1 MIRILL
7 ADDHAVLRRGLRLLL
22 DREPDFEVV
31 AEVGNGAD
39 AVRLGLG
46 DGAGIDLAILDITM
60 TGMTGLDA
68 CRELKTHRPNLRCVI
83 LSMHDDERLLFE
95 ALDAGAAGYVLKSV
109 ADRELIEA
117 CRAVM
122 RGEPFLFPEGLRALV
137 ERYLTLQRERNDDPP
152 DLLTVRERQV
162 VRLVAEGRST
172 RDIAGTLLISVKTV
186 ERHRS
191 NIYAKLDVK
200 DRVEL
205 TRYAIRRGLVPP

>member
-1 MIRILL
+1 MINILL

-22 DREPDFEVV
+22 DREPGFEVV
-31 AEVGNGAD
+31 AEAGSGHE
-39 AVRLGLG
+39 AVRLGLS
-46 DGAGIDLAILDITM
+46 AAIDLAILDITM
-60 TGMTGLDA
+60 PGTTGLDA
-68 CRELKTHRPNLRCVI
+68 CRELKRQRPELRSLI

-109 ADRELIEA
+109 VDRELVDA

-122 RGEPFLFPEGLRALV
+122 RGEPFLFPEGLKALV
-137 ERYLTLQRERNDDPP
+137 ERYLTLERERQDDPP

-172 RDIAGTLLISVKTV
+172 QEIAGALLISAKTV

-191 NIYAKLDVK
+191 NIYTKLDVS

-205 TRYAIRRGLVPP
+205 THYAIRRGLVHP

>member
-83 LSMHDDERLLFE
+83 LSMHYDERLLFE

>member
-1 MIRILL
+1 MIHILL
-7 ADDHAVLRRGLRLLL
+7 ADDHSVLRRGLRLLL

-31 AEVGNGAD
+31 AEAENGRD
-39 AVRLGLG
+39 AVRLALG
-46 DGAGIDLAILDITM
+46 GGIDLAILDITM
-60 TGMTGLDA
+60 AGMTGLDA
-68 CRELKTHRPNLRCVI
+68 CRELKAQRPDLRCLI

-95 ALDAGAAGYVLKSV
+95 ALDSGAAGYVLKSV
-109 ADRELIEA
+109 VAHELVDA
-117 CRAVM
+117 CRAIM

-137 ERYLTLQRERNDDPP
+137 DRYLALERERHDHPP

-172 RDIAGTLLISVKTV
+172 REIAGSLLISVTTV

-191 NIYAKLDVK
+191 NIYAKLGVK

-205 TRYAIRRGLVPP
+205 THYAIRRGLVHL